1 MRVAPGVR
9 QKIGLSRSGRIQPM
23 SLGYGGNKEA
33 MKSMRLKLVIIIT
46 AIVVAVSTMA
56 VAIGLNS
63 SFGVTD
69 EIIDTLIQD
78 RLASANNMLESY
90 MAAKH
95 GSFALD
101 SAGRLVDQHRIPLDG
116 RFEHIDKTADGM
128 GVVATLFVKQGNS
141 FIRVITTITN
151 ENGERVVGTELD
163 PTGTAYKEVSAGR
176 NFYGE
181 ADILGS
187 SYVTSYVPMLDSQGT
202 LIGIYFVGVPM
213 EEVNDIVQTGM
224 SKTIR
229 SSATLILAMLIVS
242 AVLAFAVSTG
252 ISRPIRRVT
261 VAAKE
266 IASGNFDVQLSVKSK
281 DEVGQLADA
290 FNETI
295 KQLVNY
301 QAYID
306 EISESLMMMSRGDLT
321 ADLRQDYVG
330 QFAVLKDNYIALQ
343 KGLSETLERINE
355 SAGQVSIGSSQVAD
369 GAQTLAQGSQQQAS
383 SLEQL
388 SNSIEDISAGAE
400 FNLQSV
406 EEAQREVASTEN
418 NMKQGSEYMDEL
430 SRTMGEITESSN
442 QIANITKVIEDIAFQ
457 TNILALNAA
466 IEAARAGS
474 AGRGFAVVADEV
486 RSLAEKSGE
495 AAHQTAELIQN
506 SIEVVEQGN
515 RMTAQTAEAL
525 SEVAASSVKVGSA
538 MDRVG
543 DASKE
548 QVAALLEVKE
558 GLSQVSTVVE
568 ANAATAEQNS
578 ATSEEMSAQA
588 RTLHVEV
595 GRFQLKSAVRHLLEG
610 F

>member
-1 MRVAPGVR
+1 
-9 QKIGLSRSGRIQPM
+9 
-23 SLGYGGNKEA
+23 

-56 VAIGLNS
+56 VVVGLNS

-78 RLASANNMLESY
+78 RLVSANNMLENY
-90 MAAKH
+90 MTAKH
-95 GSFALD
+95 GSFSID
-101 SAGRLVDQHRIPLDG
+101 SAGRLVDQDRIPLDG
-116 RFEHIDKTADGM
+116 RFEHIDITADGM
-128 GVVATLFVKQGNS
+128 GVVATIFAKQNNA
-141 FIRVITTITN
+141 FIRIITTITD
-151 ENGERVVGTELD
+151 EKGERVVGTELD
-163 PTGTAYKEVSAGR
+163 PTGTAYKEVSAGKH
-176 NFYGE
+176 FYGE

-187 SYVTSYVPMLDSQGT
+187 SYVTSYAPMFDKQGT

-213 EEVNDIVQTGM
+213 EEVNEIVQTGM

-229 SSATLILAMLIVS
+229 SSAALIFVMLLIS
-242 AVLAFAVSTG
+242 ALLSFVVSTG
-252 ISRPIRRVT
+252 ISRPIQRVT
-261 VAAKE
+261 GVAKE
-266 IASGNFDVQLSVKSK
+266 IASGNFDVHLFVKSK
-281 DEVGQLADA
+281 DEVGQLAGA

-295 KQLVNY
+295 TQLVNY
-301 QAYID
+301 QSYID
-306 EISESLMMMSRGDLT
+306 EISESLMMMSQGNLTSDL
-321 ADLRQDYVG
+321 QQEYMG
-330 QFAVLKDNYIALQ
+330 QFKVLKDNYIALQ
-343 KGLSETLERINE
+343 EGLSETLERINE
-355 SAGQVSIGSSQVAD
+355 SAGQVSIGSTQVAD
-369 GAQTLAQGSQQQAS
+369 AAQALAQGSSEQAS
-383 SLEQL
+383 SLVEL
-388 SNSIEDISAGAE
+388 SSSIEDISVKAE
-400 FNLQSV
+400 HNLESV
-406 EEAQREVASTEN
+406 EEAQREVVSTET

-430 SRTMGEITESSN
+430 SRTMAEITESSN

-495 AAHQTAELIQN
+495 AAHQTAELIHN

-538 MDRVG
+538 MERVG
-543 DASKE
+543 DASRE
-548 QVAALLEVKE
+548 QAAALLTVKE
-558 GLSQVSTVVE
+558 GLAQVSIVVE

-578 ATSEEMSAQA
+578 ATSEQMSAQA
-588 RTLHVEV
+588 RTLSEEV
-595 GRFQLKSAVRHLLEG
+595 SRFQLKRATRHLLAG